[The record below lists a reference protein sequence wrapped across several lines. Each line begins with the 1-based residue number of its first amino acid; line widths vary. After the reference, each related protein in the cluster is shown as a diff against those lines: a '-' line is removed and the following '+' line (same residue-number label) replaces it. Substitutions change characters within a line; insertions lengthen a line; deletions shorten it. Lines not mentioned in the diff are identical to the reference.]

1 MELTGKTRVHV
12 NGINRCPWVDRLL
25 VSPLSLHETVASIGV
40 ECCINDPGSLLTR
53 CTKGQRDLDLF
64 RDRSRSTLKDD
75 VQDGTASRASTDASL
90 GPADRQ
96 TDTDHATQAHNRTN
110 STSDDRAKKKKK
122 LGLSLIFG
130 FTTKLYYENT
140 RTPATPTI
148 VLHSKTSP
156 ITHLTSISTHFL

>member
-1 MELTGKTRVHV
+1 MGRQAVGITAITPRNNFSCYRTITGY
-12 NGINRCPWVDRLL
+12 NR
-25 VSPLSLHETVASIGV
+25 

-110 STSDDRAKKKKK
+110 STSDDRAKVHQTR
-122 LGLSLIFG
+122 SLVF
-130 FTTKLYYENT
+130 NS
-140 RTPATPTI
+140 
-148 VLHSKTSP
+148 VMH
-156 ITHLTSISTHFL
+156 